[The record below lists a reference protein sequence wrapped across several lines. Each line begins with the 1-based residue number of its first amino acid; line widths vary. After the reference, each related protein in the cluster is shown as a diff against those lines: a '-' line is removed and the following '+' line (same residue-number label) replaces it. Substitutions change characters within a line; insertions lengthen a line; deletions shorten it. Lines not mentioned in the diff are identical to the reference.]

1 MRPILSTLAI
11 LLFFYTLCAQDVAV
25 YSFSF
30 KDQKLGDILK
40 DISSQTGYKF
50 AFSSSDLNVDTIV
63 TFSARKKAAADV
75 FNLLGKTIECS
86 VEIINNTVVLK
97 PLRLMPPFTLRGTVV
112 DFSTG
117 DFIAGANVI
126 TSDMKGTYTDSA
138 GQFSLAVKYGQ
149 TLNFSC
155 IGYHPLNYQVTTDTL
170 VKLWLKP
177 MLNPIGEIV
186 VVAFGSEQRNLL
198 TGSVS
203 VVDPQRFSQVND
215 ASVMGAFQTNLTGV
229 LIQNNAGTPGS
240 SVKMNIRGIT
250 SISAG
255 NSPLFVIDG
264 VPVITGNYSQLD
276 FSGQTIDAISDI
288 PVNDIE
294 SITVLKDASSSAL
307 YGTRASN
314 GVVLVATKRGQASAN
329 SISVD
334 SYFGLQ
340 QANRKLNMLN
350 ATQWMN
356 MINEEAIQRGEPPV
370 YSDDFIQ
377 NNKIDTRWL
386 DEVFRV
392 APTYSLQLSFRGG
405 DNNSSYYVSGNYYN
419 QDGIVLGSDFSRYGF
434 RVNYDYSI
442 NQKLKLQVG
451 NGFSFSTN
459 NRVEGDQSLNGP
471 LPNAISMPPIY
482 PVYNP
487 DGTFNNDGP
496 YANPIS
502 IAKEEKNLAKSHRN
516 ISNLTLTYK
525 PSSNFQ
531 INAQG
536 GIDYYNLNEQTFAP
550 KQTRQ
555 GAKYDGLGIE
565 ATSNVITFYYSSYAN
580 FTKKWKTEN
589 LEVLGG
595 VSTERYM
602 EHGSYLRSQSFPGN
616 SIEFL
621 QGGAIPV
628 QASSREVDALN
639 LSVFSRLK
647 FLYLNRYMVTFNF
660 RRDGSSKFGESNR
673 FGNFPAIA
681 FLWNAYDEPFYPK
694 HTLFPRVKLTLSYGL
709 TGNDQ
714 ISDFRALD
722 LFAPGSNYG
731 GSAGLRPAQI
741 ANPNLKWESTHQF
754 NAGIRVDWLN
764 RVHLSADYYVK
775 NTFDLLYRLPYPTST
790 GFSYIISNIGKMRNS
805 GFELDLNADLL
816 TEPLSWNVGFT
827 LTMNRNEVVSLYQNQ
842 PIRNIGRASSSIEE
856 GQPLSFFYGY
866 KALGVNPAD
875 GMMIY
880 KDLNG
885 DGIIN
890 DFDKTRIGSPF
901 PDLFGALTSQLT
913 YRSFSINFNIFYS
926 LGNEIFNATRMYTE
940 TLSKSN
946 QTTAVLRR
954 WRQPGDITDIPKAST
969 YNKLISSRFVED
981 GSFVRLKSIKLTYTV
996 NQKVIRKTAFAGL
1009 QFYIAG
1015 KNLLTWTRYSG
1026 MDPEVNYNGENSIV
1040 MGTDFFTC
1048 PQPKTLILGVCAK
1061 F

>member
-11 LLFFYTLCAQDVAV
+11 LLFFYTLCAQDVAI

-40 DISSQTGYKF
+40 DISAQTGYKF
-50 AFSSSDLNVDTIV
+50 AYSSSELNTDTLIS
-63 TFSARKKAAADV
+63 FSARKQTAANI
-75 FNLLGKTIECS
+75 FINLGKTIECR
-86 VEIINNTVVLK
+86 VEIINKTVVLK
-97 PLRLMPPFTLRGTVV
+97 PLRLLPPFTMRGVIG

-117 DFIAGANVI
+117 DIIAGANVV
-126 TSDMKGTYTDSA
+126 TDEKQGTYTDSL
-138 GQFSLAVKYGQ
+138 GEFSIAVKYGQ
-149 TLNFSC
+149 TVNISC
-155 IGYHPLNYQVTTDTL
+155 IGYNPMSFKVTTDTL
-170 VKLWLKP
+170 VRLWLKP
-177 MLNPIGEIV
+177 RLNPIGEIV
-186 VVAFGSEQRNLL
+186 IVAFGSEQRNLL

-203 VVDPQRFSQVND
+203 VINPQQFAQLND
-215 ASVMGAFQTNLTGV
+215 ASVMGAFQSNLTGV

-264 VPVITGNYSQLD
+264 VPVITGNFSQLD

-288 PVNDIE
+288 PVTDIE

-314 GVVLVATKRGQASAN
+314 GVVLIATKRGQASAN
-329 SISVD
+329 SIMVD
-334 SYFGLQ
+334 TYIGLQ

-350 ATQWMN
+350 ANQWMN
-356 MINEEAIQRGEPPV
+356 MVNEEAIQNGNPPV
-370 YSDDFIQ
+370 YSEEFIRT
-377 NNKIDTRWL
+377 NTIDTRWL
-386 DEVFRV
+386 DEVFRI

-405 DNNSSYYVSGNYYN
+405 DNKSSYYVSGNYYN

-442 NQKLKLQVG
+442 NPKVKLQVG

-502 IAKEEKNLAKSHRN
+502 IAKEEKNLAKTHRN
-516 ISNLTLTYK
+516 ISNLSLTYK
-525 PSSNFQ
+525 PVGNFQ
-531 INAQG
+531 LNAQA

-565 ATSNVITFYYSSYAN
+565 ATSNVITFYYSTYAN
-580 FTKKWKTEN
+580 FTRKWERSSI
-589 LEVLGG
+589 EVLGG
-595 VSTERYM
+595 VSSESYM
-602 EHGSYLRSQSFPGN
+602 EHGNYLRSQSFPGN

-621 QGGAIPV
+621 QGGAVPV

-639 LSVFSRLK
+639 LSVFSRIK
-647 FLYLNRYMVTFNF
+647 FLYLNRYMFTLNF

-673 FGNFPAIA
+673 FGNFPAVA
-681 FLWNAYDEPFYPK
+681 FLWNAFDESFYPK
-694 HTLFPRVKLTLSYGL
+694 HPLFPKVKLTLSYGL

-731 GSAGLRPAQI
+731 GTAGLRPAQI
-741 ANPNLKWESTHQF
+741 ANPDLKWESTHQF
-754 NAGIRVDWLN
+754 NSGIRIDWLD
-764 RVHLSADYYVK
+764 RVRLSADYYVK
-775 NTFDLLYRLPYPTST
+775 NTNDLLYRLPYPTST
-790 GFSYIISNIGKMRNS
+790 GFSYMISNIGKMRNS
-805 GFELDLNADLL
+805 GFEFDINADLL
-816 TEPLSWNVGFT
+816 NKTFFWNVGLT
-827 LTMNRNEVVSLYQNQ
+827 LSVNNNEVISLYQNL
-842 PIRNIGRASSSIEE
+842 PIRNIGRASSSIEV

-866 KALGVNPAD
+866 KALGVNPAN

-885 DGIIN
+885 DGAIN

-901 PDLFGALTSQLT
+901 PDLFGAITSQMA
-913 YRSFSINFNIFYS
+913 YRSFSLNFNIYYS
-926 LGNEIFNATRMYTE
+926 FGNEIFNATRMYTE

-954 WRQPGDITDIPKAST
+954 WKQPGDITDVPKAST

-981 GSFVRLKSIKLTYTV
+981 GSFIRLKSVKLTYAV
-996 NQKVIRKTAFAGL
+996 SKKVLRKTAFTDL
-1009 QFYIAG
+1009 RFYLAG
-1015 KNLLTWTRYSG
+1015 KNLFTWTHYSG

-1040 MGTDFFTC
+1040 LGTDFFTC
-1048 PQPKTLILGVCAK
+1048 PQPKTLIFGVCAK

>member
-1 MRPILSTLAI
+1 MRRI
-11 LLFFYTLCAQDVAV
+11 LLALTFSLSFYTLCAQDVEV
-25 YSFSF
+25 YNFSF
-30 KDQKLGDILK
+30 KGQKLGDILK
-40 DISSQTGYKF
+40 EISSQTGYKF
-50 AFSSSDLNVDTIV
+50 AYSSSELNVDTAV
-63 TFSARKKAAADV
+63 TFSVRKKAAVDV
-75 FNLLGKTIECS
+75 FYLLGKAIDCS
-86 VEIINNTVVLK
+86 VDIINKTVILK
-97 PLRLMPPFTLRGTVV
+97 PLRLLPPFTLRGTVT

-126 TSDMKGTYTDSA
+126 TSEMKGTYTDSA
-138 GQFSLAVKYGQ
+138 GQFSITVRYGQ
-149 TLNFSC
+149 ALNFSC
-155 IGYHPLNYQVTTDTL
+155 IGYHTLNYRVTTDTIVRL
-170 VKLWLKP
+170 RLKP

-203 VVDPQRFSQVND
+203 VVNPQRFSQLND
-215 ASVMGAFQTNLTGV
+215 ATVMGTFQANLTGV
-229 LIQNNAGTPGS
+229 LIQHNAGTPGS

-264 VPVITGNYSQLD
+264 VPAITGNYSQLD

-314 GVVLVATKRGQASAN
+314 GVVLVATKRGQAIAN
-329 SISVD
+329 NITVD

-340 QANRKLNMLN
+340 QANRKLKMLN

-356 MINEEAIQRGEPPV
+356 MINEEAIQRGDPPV
-370 YSDDFIQ
+370 YSDEFIR
-377 NNKIDTRWL
+377 NNRVDTRWL
-386 DEVFRV
+386 DEVFRI
-392 APTYSLQLSFRGG
+392 APIYSLQLSFRGG
-405 DNNSSYYVSGNYYN
+405 DSKSTYYVSGNYFN

-442 NQKLKLQVG
+442 NPKVKLLVG
-451 NGFSFSTN
+451 NGFSFTTN

-487 DGTFNNDGP
+487 DGSFNNEGP

-525 PSSNFQ
+525 PTGNIQ
-531 INAQG
+531 LNAQT

-580 FTKKWKTEN
+580 FTKRWGKGN

-628 QASSREVDALN
+628 QACSREVDALN

-647 FLYLNRYMVTFNF
+647 LLFQNRYLFTFNF

-681 FLWNAYDEPFYPK
+681 FLWNAYDEPFYPE
-694 HTLFPRVKLTLSYGL
+694 HALFPKIKLTLSYGL

-731 GSAGLRPAQI
+731 GSPGLRPAQI

-754 NAGIRVDWLN
+754 NSGIRIDWLD
-764 RVHLSADYYVK
+764 RVQLSADYYVK

-790 GFSYIISNIGKMRNS
+790 GFSYIISNIGEMRNS

-816 TEPLSWNVGFT
+816 TAPVSWNIGLT
-827 LTMNRNEVVSLYQNQ
+827 LTMNRNEVISLYQNQ
-842 PIRNIGRASSSIEE
+842 PIRNIGRASSSIEV

-866 KALGVNPAD
+866 KALGVNPAN

-901 PDLFGALTSQLT
+901 PDLFGAISSQLT
-913 YRSFSINFNIFYS
+913 YRSFSLNFNVYYS

-954 WRQPGDITDIPKAST
+954 WKQPGDVTDVPKAST

-981 GSFVRLKSIKLTYTV
+981 GSFIRLKSVKLTYAV
-996 NQKVIRKTAFAGL
+996 SKKVLRKTAFTDL
-1009 QFYIAG
+1009 QLYLAG
-1015 KNLLTWTRYSG
+1015 KNLFTWTHYSG

>member
-1 MRPILSTLAI
+1 M
-11 LLFFYTLCAQDVAV
+11 FAQESKTF
-25 YSFSF
+25 SFSY
-30 KDQKLGDILK
+30 KNQKLGNVLK
-40 DISSQTGYKF
+40 EVSAQTGYKF
-50 AFSSSDLNVDTIV
+50 AYSSSELNLDTLIS
-63 TFSARKKAAADV
+63 FIARKQTIADV
-75 FNLLGKTIECS
+75 VKSLGKAIECKP
-86 VEIINNTVVLK
+86 EIVGQTIVLK
-97 PLRLMPPFTLRGTVV
+97 PYRLLPPFAIKGIIC
-112 DFSTG
+112 DYNTG
-117 DFIAGANVI
+117 DYIEGANVI
-126 TSDMKGTYTDSA
+126 TDSKIGTYSDSL
-138 GQFSLAVKYGQ
+138 GQFSIAARFGQ
-149 TLNFSC
+149 TLTISC
-155 IGYHPLNYQVTTDTL
+155 VGYNPLTYRVATDTL
-170 VKLWLKP
+170 VLLKLHPK
-177 MLNPIGEIV
+177 LNPIDEII
-186 VVAFGSEQRNLL
+186 VVAFGKEQRSLL

-203 VVDPQRFSQVND
+203 VIDPQKFSQLND
-215 ASVMGAFQTNLTGV
+215 ASVMGSFQANLTGV

-255 NSPLFVIDG
+255 NSPLFVVDG
-264 VPVITGNYSQLD
+264 VPVISGNYSQLD

-288 PVNDIE
+288 PVSDIE
-294 SITVLKDASSSAL
+294 SVTILKDASSSAL

-314 GVVLVATKRGQASAN
+314 GVVLIATKRGQQSAN
-329 SISVD
+329 SFTVD

-350 ATQWMN
+350 ARQWMTL
-356 MINEEAIQRGEPPV
+356 INEEAIQKGEPPV

-386 DEVFRV
+386 NEVFRT

-405 DNNSSYYVSGNYYN
+405 DSRSTYYISGNYVN
-419 QDGIVLGSDFSRYGF
+419 QEGIILGSDFSRYGF
-434 RVNYDYSI
+434 RVNYDYNI
-442 NQKLKLQVG
+442 TQKLKLQVG
-451 NGFSFSTN
+451 NGFSFSRN

-496 YANPIS
+496 YANPVS

-516 ISNLTLTYK
+516 
-525 PSSNFQ
+525 SSNFSFTYKFTKNLNL
-531 INAQG
+531 NAQS

-565 ATSNVITFYYSSYAN
+565 ATNSITTFYYSTFAN
-580 FTKKWKTEN
+580 YMSTSEKGN
-589 LEVLGG
+589 VDVLLG
-595 VSTERYM
+595 VSSERYL
-602 EHGSYLRSQSFPGN
+602 EHGTYLRSQSFPGN

-621 QGGAIPV
+621 QGGAVPI
-628 QASSREVDALN
+628 QASSREVDAIN
-639 LSVFSRLK
+639 VSIFSRFK
-647 FLYLNRYMVTFNF
+647 YLYLNRYMLTLNF

-681 FLWNAYDEPFYPK
+681 FLWNAFEEPFYPK
-694 HTLFPRVKLTLSYGL
+694 DRLFPKVKLSVSYGL

-722 LFAPGSNYG
+722 LFAPGANYG

-741 ANPNLKWESTHQF
+741 ANPNLRWESTRQF
-754 NAGIRVDWLN
+754 NSGIRVEWLD
-764 RVHLSADYYVK
+764 RVRLLADYYIKV
-775 NTFDLLYRLPYPTST
+775 TDDLLYRLPYPTST
-790 GFSYIISNIGKMRNS
+790 GFSYIISNIGAMRNR
-805 GFELDLNADLL
+805 GFEVDLNADLMYSPVL
-816 TEPLSWNVGFT
+816 WNVGFT
-827 LTMNRNEVVSLYQNQ
+827 MTMNQNRVLSLYRNL
-842 PIRNIGRASSSIEE
+842 PIRNIGRASSSIEV

-866 KALGVNPAD
+866 KALGVDPAN

-885 DGIIN
+885 DGVIN

-901 PDLFGALTSQLT
+901 PDLFGALTSQIS
-913 YRSFSINFNIFYS
+913 YRSFSINLNIYYS
-926 LGNEIFNATRMYTE
+926 LGNEIYNATRMYTE

-954 WRQPGDITDIPKAST
+954 WKQPGDVTDIPKAST

-981 GSFVRLKSIKLTYTV
+981 GSFVRLKSIKLAYTV
-996 NQKVIRKTAFAGL
+996 NHRVLRKTALNDL
-1009 QFYIAG
+1009 QFYLAG

-1048 PQPKTLILGVCAK
+1048 PQPKTIIFGVCAK